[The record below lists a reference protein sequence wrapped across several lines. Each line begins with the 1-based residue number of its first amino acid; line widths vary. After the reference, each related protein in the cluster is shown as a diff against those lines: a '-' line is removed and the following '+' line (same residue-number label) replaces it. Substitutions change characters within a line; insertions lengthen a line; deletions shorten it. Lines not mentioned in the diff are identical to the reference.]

1 MMINNFYM
9 INPNMNSIYNQN
21 SFCIT
26 QQQKTLLRLK
36 KEFQLCLLD
45 DDLKQIGCTFGLYP
59 GNNLFKWRVTMFG
72 PQDSPYKDGIF
83 TIKIIFPDDYP
94 KHGPEFRFMNKI
106 YHLNVDLTGEL
117 GHICLY
123 HLNEWG
129 VTGRD
134 SDKKV
139 YGVKQALFDIFC
151 LLCKQN
157 VDCPLSDEMAQQ
169 YKNDRKKFDEIARK
183 WTKEYAQLTYEKE

>member
-45 DDLKQIGCTFGLYP
+45 DDLIQIGCKFGLYP
-59 GNNLFKWRVTMFG
+59 GNNLFQWRVTMLG
-72 PQDSPYKDGIF
+72 PTDSPYKYGIF

-106 YHLNVDLTGEL
+106 YINDLFSFYL
-117 GHICLY
+117 FFFIC
-123 HLNEWG
+123 
-129 VTGRD
+129 
-134 SDKKV
+134 
-139 YGVKQALFDIFC
+139 
-151 LLCKQN
+151 
-157 VDCPLSDEMAQQ
+157 
-169 YKNDRKKFDEIARK
+169 
-183 WTKEYAQLTYEKE
+183 

>member
-21 SFCIT
+21 SFYIT

-59 GNNLFKWRVTMFG
+59 GNNLFQWRVTMFG
-72 PQDSPYKDGIF
+72 PTDSPYKDGIF

-94 KHGPEFRFMNKI
+94 KHGPEFKFMNKI
-106 YHLNVDLTGEL
+106 YHLNVDLTNYL
-117 GHICLY
+117 GHI
-123 HLNEWG
+123 
-129 VTGRD
+129 
-134 SDKKV
+134 S
-139 YGVKQALFDIFC
+139 
-151 LLCKQN
+151 
-157 VDCPLSDEMAQQ
+157 
-169 YKNDRKKFDEIARK
+169 
-183 WTKEYAQLTYEKE
+183 LTTLMNGE

>member
-21 SFCIT
+21 SFYIT

-59 GNNLFKWRVTMFG
+59 GNNLFQWRVTMFG
-72 PQDSPYKDGIF
+72 PTDSPYKDGIF

-94 KHGPEFRFMNKI
+94 KHGPEFKFMNKI
-106 YHLNVDLTGEL
+106 YHLNVDLTNYL
-117 GHICLY
+117 GHISLNNI
-123 HLNEWG
+123 NEWRC
-129 VTGRD
+129 TGLV

-151 LLCKQN
+151 LFYKQG
-157 VDCPLSDEMAQQ
+157 VDSSYSDEMAQQ